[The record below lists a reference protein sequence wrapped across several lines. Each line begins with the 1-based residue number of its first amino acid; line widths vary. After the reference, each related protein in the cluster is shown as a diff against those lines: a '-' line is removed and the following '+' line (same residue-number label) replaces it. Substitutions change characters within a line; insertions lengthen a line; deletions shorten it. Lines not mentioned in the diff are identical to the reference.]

1 MILVLSARYSD
12 DSRLLGEAARIKGW
26 KVVRLTSSQIPED
39 LHQSECRV
47 YAEGFLA
54 EHLAHELGLVLLR
67 PADDALAQLEF
78 DFAKR
83 QVSYCRAKDFKR
95 PTSSTFIKPAD
106 QKLFPAR
113 VYTEESPIDGLE
125 HLQPDD
131 PILISEVVTFSRE
144 YRFFIRDRQVL
155 TGSIYLL
162 DDAIPQV
169 PIGYEGE
176 GDPLWQDAIGFAQ
189 QVASTTK
196 LELPVSVVIDVGL
209 TDSRQWAVIEFNPVW
224 ASGIYGCDPLQ
235 VIECLEASQ
244 FLK

>member
-1 MILVLSARYSD
+1 MILVLGARYSD

-26 KVVRLTSSQIPED
+26 QVVRLTSSLIPDE

-67 PADDALAQLEF
+67 PADDVLAQLEF
-78 DFAKR
+78 EFAKR

-95 PTSSTFIKPAD
+95 PTSSAFIKPAD

-113 VYTEESPIDGLE
+113 VYTKDEPIDGLE

-131 PILISEVVTFSRE
+131 PILVSEVVTFSRE
-144 YRFFIRDRQVL
+144 YRFFVRDRQVL

-162 DDAIPQV
+162 ANEIPQV

-176 GDPLWQDAIGFAQ
+176 GDPLWKDAIGFAR
-189 QVASTTK
+189 QVVSQTK
-196 LELPVSVVIDVGL
+196 LELSRSVVLDVGL
-209 TDSRQWAVIEFNPVW
+209 VKSGNWAVIEFNPVW

>member
-1 MILVLSARYSD
+1 MILVLGARYSD

-26 KVVRLTSSQIPED
+26 QVVRLASSQITDE

-83 QVSYCRAKDFKR
+83 QVSYCRAEDFKR
-95 PTSSTFIKPAD
+95 PTSSAFIKPAD

-113 VYTEESPIDGLE
+113 VYTANAPIVGLE

-162 DDAIPQV
+162 ADEIPQV

-176 GDPLWQDAIGFAQ
+176 GDPLWQGAIEFAR
-189 QVASTTK
+189 QVASQTK
-196 LELPVSVVIDVGL
+196 LELPRSVVLDVGL
-209 TDSRQWAVIEFNPVW
+209 VESGKWAVIEFNPVW
-224 ASGIYGCDPLQ
+224 ASGIYGCDPLR
-235 VIECLEASQ
+235 VLECLEASQ
-244 FLK
+244 LVK